1 MFARHSYV
9 TLLLLVCLGLGAPPA
24 AAQPVPAALPE
35 TAVPETAPQ
44 TASANDYV
52 LGPGDVVEA
61 KVLGRSDFDA
71 RGRIAADGTIQ
82 LPYLG
87 SIRAAD
93 RTVSQL
99 TGDIAKALESGGY
112 FSHPIVNIEVVSYAS
127 RYVIVLGAV
136 AAPGLVPVDRAYRLS
151 EILARAGGVKD
162 SGADYVILRPE
173 SGPEQRYLIETLATG
188 GPTEDPFVAPGEKI
202 YVPPAQLLYI
212 SGEVKAPGAYPL
224 TDGMTLRMAIARGGG
239 LTDEGTDRGVKVTHK
254 GATPSQPGLDAKIT
268 PGDVIVVGERLF

>member
-1 MFARHSYV
+1 MFARHSIA
-9 TLLLLVCLGLGAPPA
+9 TLLLLVCLGLGAPLA
-24 AAQPVPAALPE
+24 AAQPPPA
-35 TAVPETAPQ
+35 TAGQQSAPQ
-44 TASANDYV
+44 TTSANDYV

-82 LPYLG
+82 LPFVG
-87 SIRAAD
+87 SIHAGD

-99 TGDIAKALESGGY
+99 TGDIATALESGGF

-151 EILARAGGVKD
+151 EILARAGGVRD
-162 SGADYVILRPE
+162 GGADYVILRPE

-188 GPTEDPFVAPGEKI
+188 GPTDDPFVSAPGEKI
-202 YVPPAQLLYI
+202 YVPPAQLFYI
-212 SGEVKAPGAYPL
+212 SGEVKAPRRLSAHRRHDASHGDRPRRGPHRRKAP
-224 TDGMTLRMAIARGGG
+224 IAVSR
-239 LTDEGTDRGVKVTHK
+239 
-254 GATPSQPGLDAKIT
+254 
-268 PGDVIVVGERLF
+268 